1 MCVSWISLKKVM
13 FILVYLAYGPTL
25 WWYSN
30 LNNINFLFI
39 QKLNKVSPLLGFEP
53 RTCPVASDLANHWAM
68 MTMSDCRPFRFFK
81 LFFSCIL
88 YHITCLSY
96 LEYSQL
102 WSNKSL
108 FTLPLCLFLLSPK
121 VSNSDRSAQTTYW

>member
-1 MCVSWISLKKVM
+1 MCFMNIIKNVM

-30 LNNINFLFI
+30 LNNMNFLFS
-39 QKLNKVSPLLGFEP
+39 QKLNKVSPLPGFEP
-53 RTCPVASDLANHWAM
+53 RTYPVASDLANHWAK
-68 MTMSDCRPFRFFK
+68 MTMSDCRPFRFSK
-81 LFFSCIL
+81 LFFFIL
-88 YHITCLSY
+88 YHNTSLSY

-108 FTLPLCLFLLSPK
+108 FTLPLCLFLLSPN
-121 VSNSDRSAQTTYW
+121 VSNRIVIGQLKLLT